1 MKYALS
7 QHVRLHHDEASDNHY
22 LFNIDSG
29 AQYRLNRMGLAICV
43 MLEEGKNRNDIAKL
57 IAEKLSID
65 FKLSKKDI
73 GEFFDFLLANK
84 LIHI

>member
-1 MKYALS
+1 VKYTLS
-7 QHVRLHHDEASDNHY
+7 RHVRLHYDEASDNHY
-22 LFNIDSG
+22 LFNVDSG
-29 AQYRLNRMGLAICV
+29 AQYRLNRMGLTVCV
-43 MLEEGKNRNDIAKL
+43 MLEEGKNQDDIAKL

-65 FKLSKKDI
+65 FKISKKDI

>member
-1 MKYALS
+1 MNYTLS
-7 QHVRLHHDEASDNHY
+7 QQVRLHYDEASDNHY

-43 MLEEGKNRNDIAKL
+43 MLEEGKSRNDIAKL
-57 IAEKLSID
+57 IAKKLSID
-65 FKLSKKDI
+65 FKICDKDI
-73 GEFFDFLLANK
+73 DEFFDFLLANK